1 MQVQEDPD
9 SGGRAMIV
17 SHKEPSG
24 VGYDGA
30 GGVRIKDQSGP
41 SVNQSE
47 DGTAI
52 LAQDWI

>member
-9 SGGRAMIV
+9 SGGRAMLV
-17 SHKEPSG
+17 SLKEPSG
-24 VGYDGA
+24 VGDDGA

-47 DGTAI
+47 DETAI

>member
-1 MQVQEDPD
+1 MIP
-9 SGGRAMIV
+9 SLLKALRGGD
-17 SHKEPSG
+17 G
-24 VGYDGA
+24 GA

-47 DGTAI
+47 DRTAI